1 MLEKIETNFFLFSDV
16 LLAMNGDNPGSLC
29 NAANLTLAMW
39 SIYAVL
45 HFVEPITGTWCQD
58 QRAASGLMR
67 SYAKWPT
74 HTLMSIPH
82 GQTRLIIIIVT
93 FSFKT

>member
-1 MLEKIETNFFLFSDV
+1 MLEKIKTNFFLFPDV
-16 LLAMNGDNPGSLC
+16 LLAMNGDNPGPLC

-45 HFVEPITGTWCQD
+45 HFVEPITGTWWQD
-58 QRAASGLMR
+58 QRAALGLMR

-74 HTLMSIPH
+74 HTLRGRAHI
-82 GQTRLIIIIVT
+82 T
-93 FSFKT
+93 

>member
-1 MLEKIETNFFLFSDV
+1 
-16 LLAMNGDNPGSLC
+16 MNGDNPGSLC
-29 NAANLTLAMW
+29 NAANLIPLQCAGC
-39 SIYAVL
+39 IPCYI
-45 HFVEPITGTWCQD
+45 FVEPITGTWWQD

>member
-1 MLEKIETNFFLFSDV
+1 MYTKVTQWRSAG
-16 LLAMNGDNPGSLC
+16 LAGGKRPRG
-29 NAANLTLAMW
+29 A
-39 SIYAVL
+39 
-45 HFVEPITGTWCQD
+45 
-58 QRAASGLMR
+58 RGLMR

-93 FSFKT
+93 FFIENKDAVEDRDISKTQA

>member
-1 MLEKIETNFFLFSDV
+1 MLEKIETNFSLFSDV

-45 HFVEPITGTWCQD
+45 HFC
-58 QRAASGLMR
+58 RADHWHMVAG
-67 SYAKWPT
+67 PE
-74 HTLMSIPH
+74 
-82 GQTRLIIIIVT
+82 GRLWADEELC
-93 FSFKT
+93 

>member
-29 NAANLTLAMW
+29 NAANLTLAMC
-39 SIYAVL
+39 SMCYT
-45 HFVEPITGTWCQD
+45 FVEPITGTWWQD